1 MLYEDYENQD
11 RLEAAP
17 TIRCSFQIRLGS
29 FGKFVSLQ
37 LRGGL

>member
-11 RLEAAP
+11 RLEAA
-17 TIRCSFQIRLGS
+17 TKSRSSFQIRLGS
-29 FGKFVSLQ
+29 LGKFVSLQ